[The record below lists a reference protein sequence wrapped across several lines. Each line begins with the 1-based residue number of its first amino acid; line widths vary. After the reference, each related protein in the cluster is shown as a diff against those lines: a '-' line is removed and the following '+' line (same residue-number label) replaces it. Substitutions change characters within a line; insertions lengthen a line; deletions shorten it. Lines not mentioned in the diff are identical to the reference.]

1 MVAIVLDLEGDLEK
15 SQHPLFVQEH
25 KEFLLAGEIL
35 DPHLKTEVDL
45 DLHQS
50 QKYVQT
56 VITDNISCSTHEFPL
71 RKLNARLTVLQFI
84 VKHTATTNYI

>member
-1 MVAIVLDLEGDLEK
+1 MGLEQSPAYLPKGLK
-15 SQHPLFVQEH
+15 SRNRARSVSQPGSGSGRNSIRSRGRSKESHNPLFVQEH

-35 DPHLKTEVDL
+35 DLHIKTEVDL

-56 VITDNISCSTHEFPL
+56 LYGKEE
-71 RKLNARLTVLQFI
+71 
-84 VKHTATTNYI
+84 

>member
-1 MVAIVLDLEGDLEK
+1 MEQDLFLNLGLVVVGIVLDPDRDLEK
-15 SQHPLFVQEH
+15 SPHPLFVQEH

-35 DPHLKTEVDL
+35 DLHLNTEVDL

-56 VITDNISCSTHEFPL
+56 LYGKEE
-71 RKLNARLTVLQFI
+71 
-84 VKHTATTNYI
+84 